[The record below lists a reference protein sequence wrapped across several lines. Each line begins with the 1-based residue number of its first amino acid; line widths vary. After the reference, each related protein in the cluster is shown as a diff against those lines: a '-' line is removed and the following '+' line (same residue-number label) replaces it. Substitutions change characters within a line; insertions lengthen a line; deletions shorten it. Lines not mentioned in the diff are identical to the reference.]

1 MNTIKLIRKPLLSIV
16 VGFIISLFF
25 AFPTYAK
32 ENSSVTNSDY
42 SFTKTSF
49 GDSLVCYIQTA
60 SLTPQLI
67 VSDDSAS
74 ISEITES
81 VAAPISINAGAWN
94 ELGVMNYTYSNGKWH
109 SIAKDAYI
117 GDPLMFLPSGK
128 LQSVGYNYASL
139 GLFTALQPQWVV
151 TGFNA
156 VIYDTW
162 AKNVDWNTKH
172 DRTFIGQLQDG
183 TFIAGVATEMSY
195 QDMYDFAKSTWGN
208 SIRILYNLD
217 GGDSSNMYI
226 EGQTL
231 KKSRDVRSV
240 ICFIPKKNL

>member
-1 MNTIKLIRKPLLSIV
+1 MNTINLIRKPLLPV
-16 VGFIISLFF
+16 VAGLFF
-25 AFPTYAK
+25 SLLFNFPTYAK
-32 ENSSVTNSDY
+32 EISPVTNSDY

-49 GDSLVCYIQTA
+49 GVSQVCYIQTA
-60 SLTPQLI
+60 SLTPQLV
-67 VSDDSAS
+67 VSNDYAS

-81 VAAPISINAGAWN
+81 IAAPISINAGAWN
-94 ELGVMNYTYSNGKWH
+94 ESGAMNFTYSNGTWH
-109 SIAKDAYI
+109 AASKDAYI
-117 GDPLMFLPSGK
+117 GDSLMFLPNGK
-128 LQSVGYNYASL
+128 LQAVGYNYASL

-162 AKNVDWNTKH
+162 YKNVDWNTKH

-183 TFIAGVATEMSY
+183 TFIAGVATEMFY